1 MADIRTLTFDQLAIF
16 VAVVESGSLTRAAE
30 RLGVGKTAVS
40 TAIQRLESEVGA
52 AFLVRTTRKLCV
64 TEAGQNFFKTCQ
76 ILISTAE
83 EAVFAAS
90 HAGDDLSGTLRVA
103 SSVEYS
109 AVFLAPVLAKLH
121 RLHPNL
127 KIDLISGDR
136 FVNLI
141 EEGIDVAIR
150 LGSLTDST
158 LRANKICDYAKWL
171 MASPDIV
178 TAQTLRDDLSILPG
192 LPYVAL
198 SVLAQPFQCQLA
210 NDSGERRTIDFTNG
224 FSANTVYAC
233 RAAAVAGAGIAL
245 LPDFSVAED
254 IAAGRLVRVFPHWAT
269 MPDPI
274 HALLPPGKFTAP
286 KSRILIEILKKH
298 VNSIG
303 TYKTLHI

>member
-90 HAGDDLSGTLRVA
+90 HAGDDLSGTLRVPRQ
-103 SSVEYS
+103 SNTVRSFSRLSWQTY
-109 AVFLAPVLAKLH
+109 

-233 RAAAVAGAGIAL
+233 RAAAVASAGIAL

-254 IAAGRLVRVFPHWAT
+254 SRQGGSCAYFRTGPRCPIPFTRCCRLASLLLRRAGFSL
-269 MPDPI
+269 
-274 HALLPPGKFTAP
+274 G
-286 KSRILIEILKKH
+286 
-298 VNSIG
+298 
-303 TYKTLHI
+303 Y